1 MQASLVDAAPS
12 HPLVQY
18 VLSGAGNCLSLFA
31 VLDGHKGARAAIF
44 VKKNLSAMFWTAAI
58 QLGLP
63 DALRLACK
71 QAPMNKSN
79 GMATAAP
86 QPGDTGTN
94 TAHSDSVVSVALSD
108 HCAKTNTMP
117 SKGRGD

>member
-1 MQASLVDAAPS
+1 MQASLIDAAPS

-71 QAPMNKSN
+71 QTAINNSN
-79 GMATAAP
+79 GMASVAP
-86 QPGDTGTN
+86 KSGDTGTD
-94 TAHSDSVVSVALSD
+94 TAHSDSVAAVALSD
-108 HCAKTNTMP
+108 NCAKTNTMP